1 MRSKITPLAAIAFA
15 LMAAPAMAQTG
26 HVGVGYTSND
36 EGETD
41 GFVVEGAAAF
51 GVSDSIGLQVDGGV
65 GLLDSFGDDFTGYE
79 LNGHLFYT
87 AGAAR
92 FGGLFGA
99 AGGEYDGGGNDPA
112 TTHWGVEGQYTL
124 NRVVLG
130 ASAIWGD
137 AEWILSPDIEY
148 ENYDFHGDF
157 YATENFV
164 VGANYGI
171 GTLDNGVSSE
181 ADTSTYGVSGEWQ
194 FSTMPISLVAG
205 YQHWEIEQTG
215 SVQSETLS
223 LGVRWD
229 WGGSLQARD
238 AAGFR
243 HSPNGLIG
251 SYVGF

>member
-26 HVGVGYTSND
+26 HVGGAYTTND
-36 EGETD
+36 EGDTD

-51 GVSDSIGLQVDGGV
+51 GVSNSIGMQVDGGFA
-65 GLLDSFGDDFTGYE
+65 LLDSNGDDFTGYE
-79 LNGHLFYT
+79 INGHLFYT

-99 AGGEYDGGGNDPA
+99 AGGEYDGGGGNDPS

-137 AEWILSPDIEY
+137 AEWIISPDIEY

-164 VGANYGI
+164 IGANYGV
-171 GTLDNGVSSE
+171 GTLDNGGGD

-205 YQHWEIEQTG
+205 YQHWEIEDAP
-215 SVQSETLS
+215 VESETLS
-223 LGVRWD
+223 LGVRWN
-229 WGGSLQARD
+229 WGGTLQARD